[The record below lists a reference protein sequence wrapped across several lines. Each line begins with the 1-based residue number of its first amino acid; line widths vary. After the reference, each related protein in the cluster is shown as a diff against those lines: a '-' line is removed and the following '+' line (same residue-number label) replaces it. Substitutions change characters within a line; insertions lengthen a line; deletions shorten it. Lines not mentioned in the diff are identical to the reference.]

1 MVCLAALSQGRGGR
15 GNVLP
20 CMSWGRFFGKCL
32 DVLTVTRKSTVSLQK
47 CIFGAWSRVG
57 KAQQSLQ
64 PDRTMHP
71 ANLALGTQTPLRATS
86 TRCAQGRGGRG
97 HVLPWMS
104 GGRFFGKC
112 LDVQTVTRKST
123 VSLQKCI
130 FGAWSRVGKAQQ
142 SLQPDRTMHP
152 ANLALGMQTPLR
164 ATSSRWCAWQRC
176 PRGEGVGDMSYRA
189 CHGGDFS
196 QNVWTF

>member
-1 MVCLAALSQGRGGR
+1 
-15 GNVLP
+15 
-20 CMSWGRFFGKCL
+20 MSWGRFFAKCL

-71 ANLALGTQTPLRATS
+71 ANLALGMQTPLRGQAGGVLGS
-86 TRCAQGRGGRG
+86 VVPGERG
-97 HVLPWMS
+97 S
-104 GGRFFGKC
+104 GTWGRFFGKC

-123 VSLQKCI
+123 VSLQKYI

-189 CHGGDFS
+189 CHGADFS
-196 QNVWTF
+196 ENVWTFKRSPGCS